1 MAFQKKYFFFDIDG
15 TLVPRAG
22 GIEIPA
28 DTKAAVE
35 ELRRRGHFLAIA
47 TGRAQFLA
55 SGLCRELGFEN
66 MVSDG
71 GNGIMLEGRLIGIE
85 PLPKRLCLDL
95 ARQCDTLGFSWAVSP
110 HNSDV
115 RLTKD
120 SRFADRAGTYYMKT
134 VVEPDLDIGSY
145 PEILKMFVACDPGE
159 EEQIPALQ
167 VLPWV
172 RYQPEYIFVE
182 PTDKSVG
189 IRRVL
194 DYYHA
199 PYEDAVVFGDGRND
213 LTMFVPEWT
222 GIAMGNAVE
231 ELKEK
236 ADFVTK
242 NADDGGIAYALRHF
256 GWI

>member
-1 MAFQKKYFFFDIDG
+1 MAFRRKYFFFDIDG
-15 TLVPRAG
+15 TLVPKAG
-22 GIEIPA
+22 GTEIPA
-28 DTKAAVE
+28 GTKAAME
-35 ELRRRGHFLAIA
+35 ELRRQGHFLAIA
-47 TGRAQFLA
+47 TGRSQFLA
-55 SGLCRELGFEN
+55 SGLCRELGFEY

-71 GNGIMLEGRLIGIE
+71 GNGIVLEGKLIGIE
-85 PLPKRLCLDL
+85 PLPRHLCLEL
-95 ARQCDTLGFSWAVSP
+95 AAQCEARGFSWAVSP
-110 HNSDV
+110 ENSDI

-120 SRFADRAGTYYMKT
+120 SRFADRAGSYYMKT
-134 VVEPDLDIGSY
+134 VVKPDLEIESF
-145 PEILKMFVACDPGE
+145 PEILKMFVACAPGE

-167 VLPWV
+167 ILPWI

-189 IRRVL
+189 VRRVM
-194 DYYHA
+194 DYYQA

-222 GIAMGNAVE
+222 CIAMGNAVE
-231 ELKEK
+231 ELKQR

-242 NADDGGIAYALRHF
+242 NADDGGIEYALRHF